1 VTFACD
7 ITPAVTPAPTCT
19 AAAVTPAAG
28 GQATTTLTVSTTGT
42 SAALQSPLVHHAR
55 PLYALL
61 LPIGGVMFFGAGFG
75 SALSRKKKL
84 LAVLLVCLV
93 VSGLVFSVAC
103 GNNGKSTAGGGTGGT
118 PAGTYTVQVTGTSGN
133 LQANA
138 NPLTLTVQ

>member
-1 VTFACD
+1 
-7 ITPAVTPAPTCT
+7 
-19 AAAVTPAAG
+19 
-28 GQATTTLTVSTTGT
+28 
-42 SAALQSPLVHHAR
+42 
-55 PLYALL
+55 
-61 LPIGGVMFFGAGFG
+61 MFFGAGFG

-103 GNNGKSTAGGGTGGT
+103 GNNGKSTAGGGGTGGT